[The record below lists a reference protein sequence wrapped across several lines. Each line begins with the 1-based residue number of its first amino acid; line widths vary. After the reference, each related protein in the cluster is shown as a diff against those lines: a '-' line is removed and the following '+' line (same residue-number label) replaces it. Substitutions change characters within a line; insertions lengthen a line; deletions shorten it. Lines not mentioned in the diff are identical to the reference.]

1 MKRLLILCLLFVCV
15 IGNAQIS
22 ADSIIMTVAG
32 KQISLDEF
40 LFIAQKN
47 SEVDLSDRKS
57 VENYVELFKNFKL
70 KVAEAE
76 AQGLNQTK
84 TFKDDLER
92 YRSQLTSTYLSDKE
106 GEEAA
111 VRMVYERNGEV
122 LELSHI
128 LFRLPEKTLSKDTVA
143 VYEEAMKAYQRIE
156 KGEDF
161 AAVGTELMKANDKK
175 VGYEYVSSL
184 LPMQTVKAFENAV
197 YAMSICPSARFRARA
212 LSLA

>member
-15 IGNAQIS
+15 VGNAQIT

-32 KQISLDEF
+32 KQIPLDEF

-184 LPMQTVKAFENAV
+184 LPMLPVV
-197 YAMSICPSARFRARA
+197 SAKR
-212 LSLA
+212 